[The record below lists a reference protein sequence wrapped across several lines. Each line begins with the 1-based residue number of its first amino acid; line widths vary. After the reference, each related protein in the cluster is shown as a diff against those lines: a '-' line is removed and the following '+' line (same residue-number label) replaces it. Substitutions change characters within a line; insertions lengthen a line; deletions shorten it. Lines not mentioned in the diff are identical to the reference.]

1 MPKFEHLGSKYL
13 KTNFRFEISTFEI
26 VNRQII
32 VKIRNLILFDR
43 KCPNSGI
50 WAQNFQKTILNFKAG
65 LSKQGADKIT
75 FTDQKVDT
83 SLPKNP
89 HLSIW
94 GRILKNKSWQK
105 IPDFLNFEIGSFWVI
120 SLFFGGFQLVLARFS
135 LFLILVSTLNVP
147 STQFSTRHC
156 SCQ

>member
-50 WAQNFQKTILNFKAG
+50 WAQNFQKTILNFKEDFQNRVQTKLHLQIRKLILLCPKTHIWAFGVEFWKTKAG
-65 LSKQGADKIT
+65 RKFQIFS
-75 FTDQKVDT
+75 
-83 SLPKNP
+83 
-89 HLSIW
+89 
-94 GRILKNKSWQK
+94 ILKLAR
-105 IPDFLNFEIGSFWVI
+105 FGSFRCF
-120 SLFFGGFQLVLARFS
+120 LGGFSWFWLVLA
-135 LFLILVSTLNVP
+135 
-147 STQFSTRHC
+147 C
-156 SCQ
+156 SWF